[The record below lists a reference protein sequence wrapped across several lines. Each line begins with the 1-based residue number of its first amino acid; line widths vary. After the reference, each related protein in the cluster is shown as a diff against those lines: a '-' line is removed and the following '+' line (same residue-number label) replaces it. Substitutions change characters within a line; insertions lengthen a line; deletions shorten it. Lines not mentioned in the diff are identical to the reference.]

1 MVFRLQSTPLLPR
14 KRKLQCRNGYFLEVR
29 PDGTVRGTK
38 NDNSIY
44 SELKNWSLTLNFE
57 FHFTKKGRESAV
69 LPELP
74 ILVQLAFLERN
85 SETLA

>member
-1 MVFRLQSTPLLPR
+1 MVFRLQSTLLLPR

-44 SELKNWSLTLNFE
+44 SELKNWSLTLKFE
-57 FHFTKKGRESAV
+57 FHKKGRESVV

-74 ILVQLAFLERN
+74 ILVQLAILERN